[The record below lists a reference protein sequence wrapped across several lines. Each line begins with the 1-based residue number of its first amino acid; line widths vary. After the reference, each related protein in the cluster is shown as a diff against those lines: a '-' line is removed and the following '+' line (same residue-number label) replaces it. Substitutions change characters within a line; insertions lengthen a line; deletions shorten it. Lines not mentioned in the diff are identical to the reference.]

1 MKANTL
7 VARLGLLLTA
17 GLAAAAWAGDDG
29 VAKDKVLV
37 GQACAL
43 KGPAMALG
51 TGMQSGLNAFFNK
64 TNAAGGVNGRK
75 IELKTVNDG
84 YEPEK
89 CAAAVKALIEG
100 DKVFLVIGGVGT
112 PTAKVAVPVCDAA
125 KVPFVAPFTGAELL
139 RTPFNRN
146 VVNFRASYFQ
156 EMEAHAMRLVD
167 KQGVKKVACLYQND
181 PYGQAGLDGIN
192 KAMERRNIKLVAT
205 ATYERNTVAV
215 ADALTTI
222 AAAQPDAIIM
232 VGAYKPCAQFI
243 KLAKANPATKNATFC
258 NISFVGTDALLQ
270 ELGSDSEGVVVSQ
283 VVPSPWDTS
292 VPVVAEYQADM
303 KAANAEADVGFV
315 SLEGYLSG
323 KFFCDVLKKID
334 GEPTREKFL
343 ATIYATK
350 SFDLGGLKL
359 TFGDNDNQGSDAVFM
374 TWFKGGKCVPVA
386 DNATAGVNTDK

>member
-1 MKANTL
+1 M
-7 VARLGLLLTA
+7 TA
-17 GLAAAAWAGDDG
+17 GIAASAWAGDDG
-29 VAKDKVLV
+29 VSANKVLI

-51 TGMQSGLNAFFNK
+51 TGMQSGLNVYFK
-64 TNAAGGVNGRK
+64 KVNGSGGINSRT

-84 YEPEK
+84 YEPDK
-89 CAAAVKALIEG
+89 CAAAVKTLIEG

-139 RTPFNRN
+139 RTPANKN

-156 EMEAHAMRLVD
+156 EMEAHAARLID

-192 KAMERRNIKLVAT
+192 KAMEKRGMKLVAT

-215 ADALTTI
+215 ADALNTI
-222 AAAQPDAIIM
+222 AASAPDAIVM

-270 ELGSDSEGVVVSQ
+270 ELGSDGEGVVVSQ
-283 VVPSPWDTS
+283 VVPYPWDTT

-303 KAANAEADVGFV
+303 KAAGAEADIGFV

-323 KFFCDVLKKID
+323 KFFCEALKKVT
-334 GEPTREKFL
+334 GEPTRENFL
-343 ATIYATK
+343 ATIYSTK
-350 SFDLGGLKL
+350 TFDLGGVKL

-374 TWFKGGKCVPVA
+374 TVFKGGKCVPVT
-386 DNATAGVNTDK
+386 DSATAGVNTDK